1 MKRRALP
8 NVEWRK
14 YLSLSNNTLNEYL
27 REYGY
32 EYLNWIFEL
41 ISEAQTK
48 NLPSVIMIE
57 FAKSDVVSVVEKSD
71 YPLVLQ
77 RLLILC
83 ERLEHYEVCA
93 KLVNYQTTIIKSK
106 VNSTKKSH
114 KELTIK

>member
-27 REYGY
+27 RDYGY
-32 EYLNWIFEL
+32 DYFNGIFEL
-41 ISEAQTK
+41 ISHAQTN
-48 NLPSVIMIE
+48 NLQSVVMIE
-57 FAKSDVVSVVEKSD
+57 FAKSDVVSVVDKSE

-83 ERLEHYEVCA
+83 ERLEYYEICA
-93 KLVNYQTTIIKSK
+93 QVLNYQNMLSKSK
-106 VNSTKKSH
+106 VTTTKKSH